1 MTADIQNAQEFE
13 NSKRDQ
19 TGSAIA
25 WYLKALKIYP
35 DSEMAEEGFQR
46 LLDKV
51 LPENG
56 LLPPPARSNTETSL
70 DPVDRTVN

>member
-1 MTADIQNAQEFE
+1 MEAIIPKVSTFVSALQNAQEFE

-51 LPENG
+51 LPDNE
-56 LLPPPARSNTETSL
+56 LLPSSARAEA
-70 DPVDRTVN
+70 VN